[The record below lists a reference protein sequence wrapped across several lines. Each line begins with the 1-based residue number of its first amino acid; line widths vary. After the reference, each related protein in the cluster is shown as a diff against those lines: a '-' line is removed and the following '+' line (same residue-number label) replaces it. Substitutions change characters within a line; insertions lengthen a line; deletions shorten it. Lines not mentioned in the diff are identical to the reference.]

1 MGLGGRRL
9 SEQLAGL
16 PRLMPPLVA
25 ALKGPP
31 PLVQLAL
38 RILEYWIDSL
48 NPEFLEPA
56 MAGVATQLLSALIA
70 HLKPEPYPFGA
81 KALQLLGKLG
91 GRNRRFLK
99 VGCQHLAAAWVDPP
113 GMRGHSIIS
122 RRGGFMSAPVLQA
135 HS

>member
-1 MGLGGRRL
+1 MALHKHCWSLFLASAQLIAMSCLHVRRL

-16 PRLMPPLVA
+16 PRLMSPLVS

-56 MAGVATQLLSALIA
+56 MAGVSTQLLTALIS

-99 VGCQHLAAAWVDPP
+99 VWARQFA
-113 GMRGHSIIS
+113 R
-122 RRGGFMSAPVLQA
+122 
-135 HS
+135 

>member
-1 MGLGGRRL
+1 MQAYVCRL

-56 MAGVATQLLSALIA
+56 MAGVSTQLLSALIG

-99 VGCQHLAAAWVDPP
+99 VSSILTCSGLWDGGLRPCYWVQ
-113 GMRGHSIIS
+113 MR
-122 RRGGFMSAPVLQA
+122 
-135 HS
+135 